1 MKIKIAFFTGA
12 RSDYGVTKK
21 LIKRLNDD
29 EIFDVKIFV
38 SGMHLL
44 KKYGNTF
51 EEITNDGFSIHKKIN
66 TYQEIAK
73 DKRNEFSE
81 TINKVYE
88 IVKNEELDVGYIVGD
103 RIEAYGVALALHFLN
118 IPIIHYA
125 GGQIT
130 KGAVEQYI

>member
-1 MKIKIAFFTGA
+1 MKIKIGFFTGA

-51 EEITNDGFSIHKKIN
+51 DGPLGSRSR
-66 TYQEIAK
+66 Y
-73 DKRNEFSE
+73 
-81 TINKVYE
+81 
-88 IVKNEELDVGYIVGD
+88 
-103 RIEAYGVALALHFLN
+103 
-118 IPIIHYA
+118 
-125 GGQIT
+125 
-130 KGAVEQYI
+130 